1 MEYQTGDLL
10 QFASNYNYMLVTTNS
25 FIKKDN
31 TLVMG
36 RGFAKQIKDNY
47 PGIDSIYG
55 NLISRSCGHLGK
67 YGVIFYG
74 YLGIFQVKYNYMQS
88 ADVELVEYSTNML
101 IEISKRQSNKLFAMN
116 CPAIGN
122 GKLHLNVIHP
132 IINRLPDNVH
142 VWRN

>member
-10 QFASNYNYMLVTTNS
+10 KYAGNYNYMLVTTNS
-25 FIKKDN
+25 FIKKDGS
-31 TLVMG
+31 LVMG
-36 RGFAKQIKDNY
+36 RGFAKQIRDIY
-47 PGIDSIYG
+47 SGIDLILG
-55 NLISRSCGHLGK
+55 NLIKKSCGHLGK

-74 YLGIFQVKYNYMQS
+74 HLGIFQVKYNYMQS
-88 ADVELVEYSTNML
+88 AEIDLVEYSTSML
-101 IEISKRQSNKLFAMN
+101 VNIANRQPNKLFAMN

-122 GKLHLNVIHP
+122 GKLHLEIIHP